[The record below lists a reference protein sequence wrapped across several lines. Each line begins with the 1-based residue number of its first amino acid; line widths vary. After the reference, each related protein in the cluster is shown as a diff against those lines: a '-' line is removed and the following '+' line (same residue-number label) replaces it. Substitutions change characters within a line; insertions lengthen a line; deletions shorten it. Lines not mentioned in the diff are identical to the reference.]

1 LSSLVESREN
11 NKKTQTDYNIA
22 LLSQEISMLP
32 DGHFAKAETRHQTS
46 TTVGDTFDLAEG

>member
-22 LLSQEISMLP
+22 LLSQEIRMLP